1 MTERAADPRK
11 LDVRRFARDSAVLDG
26 LLAQGQF
33 PRLAASLMP
42 PLADGLPPPVQWSV
56 HGVQRAVQGGEP
68 ETWLRLMATTVV
80 RLECQRCLQP
90 LSEPLQ
96 VDRQLRFVLGDD
108 EAARLD
114 EDSEHDVLALVA
126 RLDVIELL
134 EDELI
139 LALPLVPRH
148 DVCPQPLALAPAAA
162 SASTPISENG
172 RPHPFA
178 ALAALRGKPPA
189 A

>member
-1 MTERAADPRK
+1 MTRRAADPRK
-11 LDVRRFARDSAVLDG
+11 LDVRQLARDSGELVGVLP
-26 LLAQGQF
+26 QGQLT
-33 PRLAASLMP
+33 RLASSLMP
-42 PLADGLPPPVQWSV
+42 PLVDGLPPPVHWSAQ
-56 HGVQRAVQGGEP
+56 GTQRAVPGGVP
-68 ETWLRLMATTVV
+68 EIWLHLRGDSIV
-80 RLECQRCLQP
+80 RVECQRCLQP
-90 LSEPLQ
+90 LNQPLQ
-96 VDRQLRFVLGDD
+96 VDRHLRFVLGDD

-148 DVCPQPLALAPAAA
+148 EVCPHPLAPAQVGSPNA
-162 SASTPISENG
+162 TPDP

-178 ALAALRGKPPA
+178 ALADWRGKPPTI
-189 A
+189 

>member
-1 MTERAADPRK
+1 MTERAADPHK
-11 LDVRRFARDSAVLDG
+11 LDLRRFARDGAVLEGTWPQDR
-26 LLAQGQF
+26 LT
-33 PRLAASLMP
+33 RLAASLMP
-42 PLADGLPPPVQWSV
+42 PLADAPAPPVLWSAQ
-56 HGVQRAVQGGEP
+56 GQQRQVQGGEP
-68 ETWLRLMATTVV
+68 ELWLHIQGDTAV

-90 LSEPLQ
+90 MTETLR
-96 VDRQLRFVLGDD
+96 VDRHLRFVAGED

-114 EDSEHDVLALVA
+114 EDSDDDVLALVP
-126 RLDVIELL
+126 RLDVLELV

-148 DVCPQPLALAPAAA
+148 EACPQPLDVAPTGALPADEQ
-162 SASTPISENG
+162 S
-172 RPHPFA
+172 RPNPFA